1 MILRYP
7 NPVLYSCKIVSKAH
21 GGMLLGRPG
30 PRLSPLPCSG
40 VMFLQSLLIPAGQQL
55 QASEDRHTPGKGNL
69 RDKHHWERRYSLG
82 NHGLPGVGGLA
93 PTSHSTPA
101 RTRHHQQRWCRPT
114 ATAGADPKA
123 KNDPSSIVAT
133 LSRPLVAGP
142 KEADVHRHA
151 LLGPTVGPG
160 FLAYAPLTG
169 P

>member
-1 MILRYP
+1 M
-7 NPVLYSCKIVSKAH
+7 S
-21 GGMLLGRPG
+21 
-30 PRLSPLPCSG
+30 
-40 VMFLQSLLIPAGQQL
+40 LQSLLIAAGQQL
-55 QASEDRHTPGKGNL
+55 QESEDRHTTDKGSL
-69 RDKHHWERRYSLG
+69 QDKHHRDRRYSLE
-82 NHGLPGVGGLA
+82 NHSLPGAGGPV

-101 RTRHHQQRWCRPT
+101 RTRHHRQRWCRLT

-142 KEADVHRHA
+142 KEADVHRHV
-151 LLGPTVGPG
+151 LLGLTVGPG